1 MKKSINSICA
11 VSVLVALIGC
21 QREPAAAPERLAQYR
36 TAVLSLLHGTYSGGC
51 FGNDP
56 RQPGEVSIDGAGVV
70 ARPGWKADLMR
81 GTEMLILSQTHPRE
95 SGEWSVEVSGKP
107 AGGGANALPALPL
120 EGPDGFRCA
129 FRTQAGQQ
137 KRASLY
143 ATVAPF
149 FVQAAATLACSE
161 GALTQLWRIAPGDSA
176 VQVGQRTLSLV
187 DGVATEF
194 IHFDPRAGT
203 LGYSVFYADGSMFGM
218 NIDRSG
224 KFVDVLTGGGAS
236 SFGCKPLT

>member
-1 MKKSINSICA
+1 MKNSVISICA
-11 VSVLVALIGC
+11 VSVVIALIGC
-21 QREPAAAPERLAQYR
+21 QPGPAAAPERLAQYR
-36 TAVLSLLHGTYSGGC
+36 KAVLSLLPGTYSGGC

-70 ARPGWKADLMR
+70 AKPGWKADLMR

-107 AGGGANALPALPL
+107 ADGGPNALHGLPL
-120 EGPDGFRCA
+120 EGLDGFRCT

-137 KRASLY
+137 QRSSLY

-149 FVQAAATLACSE
+149 FAQAAATLACSE
-161 GALTQLWRIAPGDSA
+161 GALTQLWRVAPGDSA
-176 VQVGQRTLSLV
+176 VQVGQRKLSLV

-194 IHFDPRAGT
+194 IYFDPRAGT

-224 KFVDVLTGGGAS
+224 KFVDVLTGGGES
-236 SFGCKPLT
+236 SFGCKSVT